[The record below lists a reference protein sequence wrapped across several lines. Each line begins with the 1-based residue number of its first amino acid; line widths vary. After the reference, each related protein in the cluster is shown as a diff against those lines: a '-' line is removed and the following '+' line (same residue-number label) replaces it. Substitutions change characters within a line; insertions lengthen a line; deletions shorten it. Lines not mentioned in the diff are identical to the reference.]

1 MAVAPPYLQGHSML
15 VAGDCQPVST
25 GEPGP
30 ILQVLAFGAQ
40 SWCPACRKFMPL
52 LTDLEEECATLDA
65 GKPAFSVLYIPFD
78 RNEDEYRYCCPPNAS
93 IVNFLHRLIFFQLR
107 PLKSLLLPRRYA
119 LQSLPRH
126 WYALAHSIGETASL
140 ARTFGVS
147 VLPTLVVVRR
157 KDGAIVAGAQMAR
170 KQAVAGPT
178 EVKKWMHLAQ
188 RPLPCP
194 PDPLPAARQ
203 VDSTTEATAA

>member
-78 RNEDEYRYCCPPNAS
+78 RNEDEYRC
-93 IVNFLHRLIFFQLR
+93 
-107 PLKSLLLPRRYA
+107 A

-194 PDPLPAARQ
+194 PDPLLAARQ
-203 VDSTTEATAA
+203 VDATTEATAG